1 MSYIAYTVIHI
12 PIWTADKIEY
22 NAPNKNC
29 SNITHLFQY
38 QDMILDKHIHDLIL
52 HKMTILQMKLQSN
65 NNNAQGCHAMVCKK
79 APGKIARHQVLN
91 DVIWWALNAAW
102 IPATKEPSGLNRQD
116 GKRPNGLTLIPWQD
130 GKPLIW
136 DVTVASTLAASYA
149 DIAAT
154 DAGLLA
160 NQAADR
166 KADKYAD
173 FTASYI
179 FEHIVV
185 ENLGPLSASVLVE
198 SLCISVVQSH
208 RDHNLKIFL
217 DDATNV

>member
-1 MSYIAYTVIHI
+1 
-12 PIWTADKIEY
+12 
-22 NAPNKNC
+22 
-29 SNITHLFQY
+29 
-38 QDMILDKHIHDLIL
+38 
-52 HKMTILQMKLQSN
+52 
-65 NNNAQGCHAMVCKK
+65 
-79 APGKIARHQVLN
+79 
-91 DVIWWALNAAW
+91 
-102 IPATKEPSGLNRQD
+102 
-116 GKRPNGLTLIPWQD
+116 
-130 GKPLIW
+130 
-136 DVTVASTLAASYA
+136 LAASYA